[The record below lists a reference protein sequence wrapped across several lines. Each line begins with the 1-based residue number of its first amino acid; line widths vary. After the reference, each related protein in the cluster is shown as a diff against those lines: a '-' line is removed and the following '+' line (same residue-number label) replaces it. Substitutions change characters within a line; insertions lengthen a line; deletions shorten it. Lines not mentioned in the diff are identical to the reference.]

1 MHSGFEIPGIHHPP
15 QPDNPLLLTMNPT
28 HILDQIHSLPTSQNL
43 DHHHPGTAAYF
54 PQLNF
59 KLGFNETRGDANLLR
74 GSEQYELP
82 EARQSSLGMLHS
94 QFWEPLPAQVSNE
107 NSDMRQREALTTC
120 LDAKSRLHFSE
131 LEAIYKRE
139 TTQTAPNST
148 PLPPLPAV
156 NEEESSRTFKE
167 TKKTKRRK
175 KKTADPQVI
184 SPMAEFFENLV
195 KQVVD
200 HQENLQKKF
209 TEVIDRLSE
218 ERRAREDAWR
228 SQEVAHFEREAAARA
243 HEKAM
248 EKSREA
254 MIVSY
259 LEKITGQRI
268 NLPDTSYGSICG
280 GGDEIR
286 LDLDRN

>member
-1 MHSGFEIPGIHHPP
+1 MHSGFETPGIHNPP
-15 QPDNPLLLTMNPT
+15 QPDNPLLLSMNPT
-28 HILDQIHSLPTSQNL
+28 HILDQIHSTQPQHL
-43 DHHHPGTAAYF
+43 HHYGGGGGAYF
-54 PQLNF
+54 PLNF
-59 KLGFNETRGDANLLR
+59 KLGLSERGDAYLLR

-107 NSDMRQREALTTC
+107 NSELRQGEALTAC

-131 LEAIYKRE
+131 LEAIYKRD

-148 PLPPLPAV
+148 PLPLPGLPAV
-156 NEEESSRTFKE
+156 NEEESSRNFKE
-167 TKKTKRRK
+167 AKKTKRRRR
-175 KKTADPQVI
+175 KKTADPEVI

-195 KQVVD
+195 KQVVG

-209 TEVIDRLSE
+209 TEVIDRLNE

-259 LEKITGQRI
+259 LERITGQRI
-268 NLPDTSYGSICG
+268 DLPSYGSNCG
-280 GGDEIR
+280 GEDEIR
-286 LDLDRN
+286 RDLDRN

>member
-1 MHSGFEIPGIHHPP
+1 MHSGFENPGIHNPP
-15 QPDNPLLLTMNPT
+15 QPENPLLLSMNPT
-28 HILDQIHSLPTSQNL
+28 HILDQIHSLPTT
-43 DHHHPGTAAYF
+43 HYAGGY
-54 PQLNF
+54 F
-59 KLGFNETRGDANLLR
+59 KLGLNERGGGGGGDANLLR
-74 GSEQYELP
+74 GSEQYQLP

-107 NSDMRQREALTTC
+107 NSELRQGEALTAC

-131 LEAIYKRE
+131 LEAIYKRD
-139 TTQTAPNST
+139 TTQTAPNSLT
-148 PLPPLPAV
+148 PPLPGLPAV

-167 TKKTKRRK
+167 AKKTKRRR
-175 KKTADPQVI
+175 KKTADPEVM

-259 LEKITGQRI
+259 LERITGQRI
-268 NLPDTSYGSICG
+268 DLPAYGSNCG
-280 GGDEIR
+280 GEDEIR
-286 LDLDRN
+286 RDLDRN